1 MKLVGNTV
9 KSKKMPE
16 YISKFLEKG
25 IRLLLQNNG
34 QEFLN
39 EYYKYIYK
47 IYNYQI
53 PLKQIASKGKVKKT
67 LDNYVADCSTVTKAG
82 TKKSRQAWMELALK
96 NNMKV
101 DLGETLYYINTGVKK
116 SDSDVKRITKYY
128 EYDGDKKTDVTKAIE
143 KEFKAFP
150 GRKSNKNPNGVPMEE
165 WLKTTHPNVETEDE
179 VTLNCM
185 LVPRHIVESEND
197 YFCEDGQEYNV
208 VKYIEQFNN
217 RITPLL
223 VCFSKEIRGKI
234 LVSNPKDRPYFT
246 EEESKLCSG
255 QPNKVGDQDTYEQLM
270 TMEDK
275 EIRFWLNHPEWD
287 IPFLD
292 ECGMNWEEIVG
303 EYNARKE
310 KEKQLGVDKTR
321 ELVEAIFERMSI
333 DEYNAF
339 IDEGE
344 MPSKLSELVELD
356 PEKGVFVDKN
366 YKDMI
371 VFTPSDVIDAKEYR
385 MSMIEEEYEVQEY
398 LFN

>member
-1 MKLVGNTV
+1 
-9 KSKKMPE
+9 MPE
-16 YISKFLEKG
+16 YISRFLEKG

-53 PLKQIASKGKVKKT
+53 PLKQIASKGKVKKS
-67 LDNYVADCSTVTKAG
+67 LDDYVADCNTITKAG

-96 NNMKV
+96 EKMKV
-101 DLGETLYYINTGVKK
+101 DLGETLYYINIGIKK
-116 SDSDVKRITKYY
+116 SDSDVKRVTKYY
-128 EYDGDKKTDVTKAIE
+128 EYDSSGNMKTDMTKVIE
-143 KEFKAFP
+143 KEFKALP
-150 GRKSNKNPNGVPMEE
+150 NRKSNKNPDGIPISE
-165 WLKTTHPNVETEDE
+165 WVKKAYPNVVVEDE

-223 VCFSKEIRGKI
+223 VCFSKEIRGRI

-246 EEESKLCSG
+246 EEESRLCSG
-255 QPNKVGDQDTYEQLM
+255 QPNKIGDQDTYDQLM

-275 EIRFWLNHPEWD
+275 EIKFWLNHPEWD
-287 IPFLD
+287 VPFLD
-292 ECGMNWEEIVG
+292 ECGMKWDDIVK
-303 EYNARKE
+303 EYQDRKE
-310 KEKQLGVDKTR
+310 KEKMLGIDKTR
-321 ELVEAIFERMSI
+321 ELVDEIFRKMSL
-333 DEYNAF
+333 DEYDAF
-339 IDEGE
+339 IDDGE
-344 MPSKLSELVELD
+344 MPAKLSLIVEID

-366 YKDMI
+366 YKDMVI
-371 VFTPSDVIDAKEYR
+371 FTPSDVIDAKEYR
-385 MSMIEEEYEVQEY
+385 MSMMEEEYEAQEY